1 MPEGL
6 RIQNVTKTFTAPEGG
21 AVNALDDVS
30 LAVGADEF
38 VVLLGPSGCGKT
50 TLLRTIAGLENADSG
65 EIHLGGERLDTIPPY
80 RRPVNTVFQSYALFP
95 FLTVERNIAFGLEME
110 KRPKPEIVR
119 RVAEMLDLVELSGLG
134 RRTPSQLSG
143 GQQQRV
149 ALARALAKRP
159 KLLLLDEP
167 LGALDLKLRRQMQ
180 AELKRIQRTTGIAF
194 VFVTHDQEE
203 ALALG
208 DRIAVLNAGRIVQV
222 GSPQEI
228 YEAPATRFVAD
239 FIGETNLLPV
249 DYDGHSTLTV
259 AGQWKLDIADVR
271 GADKLAL
278 AERRRD
284 AGEPV
289 QEDGAPVQE
298 DGGPVQEDGEPTPPD
313 EDPGTRSTEPVLAVR
328 PERVAMDPAGELF
341 GTVVASGYLGADVH
355 LTVDLGDGLSLNA
368 RVDALEQPP
377 DVGTAVG
384 LRIDP
389 RHTRLLTS

>member
-6 RIQNVTKTFTAPEGG
+6 RVRNVSKTFTAPEGN
-21 AVNALDDVS
+21 AVRALDGVS
-30 LAVGADEF
+30 LDVADNEF

-80 RRPVNTVFQSYALFP
+80 RRAVNTVFQSYALFP

-110 KRPKPEIVR
+110 KLPKAEIR
-119 RVAEMLDLVELSGLG
+119 SRVTEMLDLVELSGLAK
-134 RRTPSQLSG
+134 RTPAQLSG

-159 KLLLLDEP
+159 RLLLLDEP

-222 GSPQEI
+222 GAPQEI
-228 YEAPATRFVAD
+228 YEEPATRFVAD
-239 FIGETNLLPV
+239 FIGETNLLAV
-249 DYDGHSTLTV
+249 DYDGASTLTV
-259 AGQWKLDIADVR
+259 AGQWKLDTADVR
-271 GADKLAL
+271 GAEAIGGGT
-278 AERRRD
+278 EVED
-284 AGEPV
+284 A
-289 QEDGAPVQE
+289 
-298 DGGPVQEDGEPTPPD
+298 
-313 EDPGTRSTEPVLAVR
+313 VLAVR
-328 PERVAMDPAGELF
+328 PERVRLDPAGELR
-341 GTVVASGYLGADVH
+341 GTVVASGYVGADVH
-355 LTVDLGDGLSLNA
+355 LSIELDDGASINA
-368 RVDALEQPP
+368 RVDSHDRLP
-377 DVGTAVG
+377 DIGAAVG
-384 LRIDP
+384 VRIEP
-389 RHTRLLTS
+389 SHTRLLTS

>member
-1 MPEGL
+1 M
-6 RIQNVTKTFTAPEGG
+6 
-21 AVNALDDVS
+21 
-30 LAVGADEF
+30 
-38 VVLLGPSGCGKT
+38 
-50 TLLRTIAGLENADSG
+50 
-65 EIHLGGERLDTIPPY
+65 
-80 RRPVNTVFQSYALFP
+80 
-95 FLTVERNIAFGLEME
+95 
-110 KRPKPEIVR
+110 
-119 RVAEMLDLVELSGLG
+119 
-134 RRTPSQLSG
+134 
-143 GQQQRV
+143 
-149 ALARALAKRP
+149 
-159 KLLLLDEP
+159 LLDEP

-249 DYDGHSTLTV
+249 GYDGHSTLTV

-271 GADKLAL
+271 GAEKLAL
-278 AERRRD
+278 AERRRH

-289 QEDGAPVQE
+289 QEDG
-298 DGGPVQEDGEPTPPD
+298 EPTTAGD
-313 EDPGTRSTEPVLAVR
+313 VSGSRSGEPVLAVR
-328 PERVAMDPAGELF
+328 PERVALDPAGELR

-368 RVDALEQPP
+368 RIDALDRPP
-377 DVGTAVG
+377 EIGTAVG